1 MLKDKIGKTQN
12 HLNGELNQ
20 QMEVEMHQHGEK
32 ILQVEM
38 LTGEMIQA

>member
-12 HLNGELNQ
+12 LLNGELNL
-20 QMEVEMHQHGEK
+20 QMEAEMHQHGEK

-38 LTGEMIQA
+38 LIGEMKQV